1 MLPGKKQFT
10 SISKG
15 SIAFLYI
22 PQSPKQKKKPKQHN
36 PLMNISVTK
45 F

>member
-1 MLPGKKQFT
+1 MLPDKKQFT

-22 PQSPKQKKKPKQHN
+22 PQIPKQKNPKQHN
-36 PLMNISVTK
+36 PLMDISVTK

>member
-1 MLPGKKQFT
+1 MLPDKKQFT

-15 SIAFLYI
+15 SIAFSYI
-22 PQSPKQKKKPKQHN
+22 PQSPKQKNQTTQSLN
-36 PLMNISVTK
+36 GVSVTK